1 MNKYELKEFEG
12 PVFEGPVTVSVEVM
26 TAIQK
31 RIALANSMKT
41 AIRRTL
47 IEWDEVAGAIS
58 RDNTALHKRMKEL
71 RKAMEAYTN
80 M

>member
-1 MNKYELKEFEG
+1 MNKYELKK
-12 PVFEGPVTVSVEVM
+12 FEGPVTISVEVM

-41 AIRRTL
+41 AIRKTL
-47 IEWDEVAGAIS
+47 IEWDEVAGTIS
-58 RDNTALHKRMKEL
+58 KDNVALHKRMKEL
-71 RKAMEAYTN
+71 RKAMEDYTN